1 VSGTIDKARTVGGVA
16 VPDVKT
22 QLFVGGRWVDAA
34 DGATFDVVAPA
45 SEEHLATVAAAS
57 ADDVDAAVAAA
68 RAQFDGGAWSRLTGA
83 ERGVLLNRLADL
95 VERDLEVLVTLEA
108 LDVGRPAFEPRLVDL
123 PVTVDVLRH
132 FAGWADKIEGR
143 WVTPMPMFGRL
154 RQAYTIREPVG
165 VIGAITAWNAPTM
178 IASWKLAPALAAG
191 NTVVL
196 KPAEDAALTALHLA
210 SLVEEAG
217 FPPGAVNVV
226 PGLGEV
232 AGAALARHR
241 GVDKVSFTGSPEVGR
256 EIAIQAAGDFRRVTL
271 ELGGKSPQIV
281 LGDADPAA
289 VVPGVAIGFLAN
301 QGEICA
307 AGTRIFVH
315 SSLYDDVVSGL
326 ADAARGVRLGDPFDE
341 ATTMGALINSRQLDR
356 VLGYIERGAEE
367 GAELVT
373 GGSRPDRPGYFV
385 EPAVFAGGGND
396 IAIARDEIFGPV
408 ALVLPFDDVDDAV
421 REANDTRYGLA
432 AYVWTND
439 LAQAHGL
446 AARVRAGSV
455 WINGGAPPD
464 ARLPWGGLKSSGVGR
479 ELGWAGIEASTEEK
493 TVTITL

>member
-1 VSGTIDKARTVGGVA
+1 MSTASTVSAIGGVT
-16 VPDVKT
+16 VPEVTT
-22 QLFVGGRWVDAA
+22 QLFI
-34 DGATFDVVAPA
+34 DGAWTDARDGGTFDVIAPS
-45 SEEHLATVAAAS
+45 SEEHLATAAAAT
-57 ADDVDAAVAAA
+57 ADDVDAAVRAA

-83 ERGVLLNRLADL
+83 DRGVLLHKLADAI
-95 VERDLEVLVTLEA
+95 ERDIETFVTLEA

-123 PVTVDVLRH
+123 PVTVDVFRH

-143 WVTPMPMFGRL
+143 WVTPMPIFGRL
-154 RQAYTIREPVG
+154 RQAYTIREPLG
-165 VIGAITAWNAPTM
+165 VVGAITAWNAPTM

-196 KPAEDAALTALHLA
+196 KPAKDATLTALHLA
-210 SLVEEAG
+210 RLIDEVG
-217 FPPGAVNVV
+217 FPAGVVNVV
-226 PGLGEV
+226 PGSGEI
-232 AGAALARHR
+232 AGAALVRHA

-256 EIAIQAAGDFRRVTL
+256 EIGLQAAADFRRVTL

-281 LGDADPAA
+281 LGDADVAS
-289 VVPGVAIGFLAN
+289 VVPGLAMGFLAN

-315 SSLYDDVVSGL
+315 SSIYDDVVAGL
-326 ADAARGVRLGDPFDE
+326 AEAARGVRLGDPFD
-341 ATTMGALINSRQLDR
+341 ADTTMGALINARQLES
-356 VLGYIERGAEE
+356 VMGYITQGTAE

-373 GGSRPDRPGYFV
+373 GGGRPDRPGYFV
-385 EPAVFAGGGND
+385 EPTVFAGGGND
-396 IAIARDEIFGPV
+396 TAIARDEIFGPV
-408 ALVLPFDDVDDAV
+408 ALVLPFDQVADAV

-432 AYVWTND
+432 AYIWTRD
-439 LAQAHGL
+439 LVNAHTL
-446 AARVRAGSV
+446 AAQVRAGSV